1 MSKHDIANVPSL
13 LLGQHENDTIFS
25 LLGRKCTVRQ
35 YLLLYIFTSL
45 HFLHASMLCA
55 SHASFPLQTLSTA
68 VVQVLHAQP
77 ESRNRWTKKCTGV
90 ACFVKDN
97 GKRSYFIRVYN
108 LMVSIKL
115 NCFVRERL
123 KIDLLS
129 KLDILFLKD

>member
-1 MSKHDIANVPSL
+1 MHGKTIPITIYF
-13 LLGQHENDTIFS
+13 HEPPFPA
-25 LLGRKCTVRQ
+25 RQ
-35 YLLLYIFTSL
+35 
-45 HFLHASMLCA
+45 

-90 ACFVKDN
+90 ACFVKDD